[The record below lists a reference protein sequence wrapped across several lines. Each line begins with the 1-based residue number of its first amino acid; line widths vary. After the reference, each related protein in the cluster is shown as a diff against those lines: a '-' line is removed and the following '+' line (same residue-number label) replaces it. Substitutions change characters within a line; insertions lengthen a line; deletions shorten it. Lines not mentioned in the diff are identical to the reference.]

1 MKKST
6 DFNTTAMLKKYG
18 MGYGINNIYDELG
31 CYGDCVCIGLFPSNR
46 QKGVVTV
53 TDYFERNIASDKN
66 PTGTKFQ
73 YIPKDEFYA
82 DYISPPYNGE
92 MLQ

>member
-1 MKKST
+1 MPMAGCHKSRG
-6 DFNTTAMLKKYG
+6 KY
-18 MGYGINNIYDELG
+18 IIT
-31 CYGDCVCIGLFPSNR
+31 
-46 QKGVVTV
+46 GVVTV

-73 YIPKDEFYA
+73 YIPKDEFYD
-82 DYISPPYNGE
+82 DYISPPYSGE